1 MLISDLG
8 GILHFKMGLS
18 VSELKVAQNS
28 TTMTTTTTT
37 TTTTTKTTTKT
48 TTTTTTATTT
58 TTVND
63 GVHLV
68 LQVDRF
74 VSMSLIVI

>member
-37 TTTTTKTTTKT
+37 TTTTTKTTTT
-48 TTTTTTATTT
+48 TTTTTTETTT

>member
-28 TTMTTTTTT
+28 TTMTTTMTT
-37 TTTTTKTTTKT
+37 TTTTTKTTTT
-48 TTTTTTATTT
+48 TTTT